1 MPNYLRKWEN
11 RTILVRPTKWDGVD
25 EIPPWDCLD
34 ITDAKEH
41 YHLYLATRYNPSNVM
56 EHPIGAEIRKN
67 YGLYRSRPF
76 CKTHADNPRM
86 SNPFFGCC
94 VVASEALFFLMP
106 EDLYTSCYRAM
117 DGDGIYHWWVACRAP
132 HRWAM
137 GTSSSKMHLMPFI
150 WLNDYE
156 IIQDGTAPQFDGLS
170 FTPPYD
176 NGKKTNLMGWKQSP
190 SKRTLDLIER
200 ISPKSIRYKTYDG
213 RHFMPRDDATGNID
227 LDGIINT
234 FDD

>member
-11 RTILVRPTKWDGVD
+11 RTILVRPTYWDGVD

-41 YHLYLATRYNPSNVM
+41 YHLYLVTRYNPSNEM

-76 CKTHADNPRM
+76 CKNHADNPRM
-86 SNPFFGCC
+86 RNPFFGCC
-94 VVASEALFFLMP
+94 VVASEALYFLMP
-106 EDLYTSCYRAM
+106 EELYTSCYRAM
-117 DGDGIYHWWVACRAP
+117 DGDGIYHWWVACKAP

-137 GTSSSKMHLMPFI
+137 GTSTSKIHLMPFN
-150 WLNDYE
+150 WRNDYE
-156 IIQDGTAPQFDGLS
+156 IIQDASAPQFDGLP

-213 RHFMPRDDATGNID
+213 RNFMPRDDATGNIV

>member
-1 MPNYLRKWEN
+1 MPNYLRKLDK

-25 EIPPWDCLD
+25 EVPPWDCLD

-41 YHLYLATRYNPSNVM
+41 YHLYLVLLNPPSDEM

-67 YGLYRSRPF
+67 YGLYRSRQF
-76 CKTHADNPRM
+76 CKKHADNPRM
-86 SNPFFGCC
+86 NNPFFGCC
-94 VVASEALFFLMP
+94 VVATEALYFLMP
-106 EDLYTSCYRAM
+106 ENLHPSCYRAM
-117 DGDGIYHWWVACRAP
+117 DGDGIYHWWVACMMPLRHAL
-132 HRWAM
+132 
-137 GTSSSKMHLMPFI
+137 GTSTWKMGFMEFKRR
-150 WLNDYE
+150 NDDE
-156 IIQDGTAPQFDGLS
+156 IIQDATAPQFDGLP

-213 RHFMPRDDATGNID
+213 RNFMPQDNPLMRFMVAP
-227 LDGIINT
+227 
-234 FDD
+234 